1 MLSRY
6 QSSKSNSAHG
16 SRKHWNH
23 SCVHVCWLSLCAYV
37 CVCTV
42 FWMCVLTVNACLCVF
57 LNVEFDIHE
66 HFSLFLS
73 KVQQILDHPK
83 LQAPKIEPWSHSFH
97 RSGPPSSSTPTP
109 HTVSITWTYRLRFD
123 TKHVYAL
130 SMIRSV
136 ALAAYAH
143 EHGAAP
149 WDLVVSELLLWQR
162 VWVVKVKAVCRV
174 FKSTSTNL
182 Y

>member
-1 MLSRY
+1 MWGRARMLCYVNQGDIPCTIFILMLSRY

-42 FWMCVLTVNACLCVF
+42 FWICVLTVNACLCVF

-109 HTVSITWTYRLRFD
+109 HTVSITWTLQI
-123 TKHVYAL
+123 T
-130 SMIRSV
+130 
-136 ALAAYAH
+136 
-143 EHGAAP
+143 
-149 WDLVVSELLLWQR
+149 LWHKTR
-162 VWVVKVKAVCRV
+162 VCP
-174 FKSTSTNL
+174 L
-182 Y
+182 HD